1 MVVDSFN
8 LIKTDK
14 MSKKKKTSLRFILKN
29 ENNEVYAPYGN
40 CMWSDVYNNA
50 DMFKSKTRAI
60 KKAKE
65 LVEDEDLDTS
75 YIQIVDVLYIERK

>member
-1 MVVDSFN
+1 MFVDSFN

-29 ENNEVYAPYGN
+29 ENNEVYAPYGDDV
-40 CMWSDVYNNA
+40 WSDVYDNA
-50 DMFKSKTRAI
+50 EMFKSKPRAI

-65 LVEDEDLDTS
+65 LAEDDDFYTS
-75 YIQIVDVLYIERK
+75 YIQIVDILYIDRK